1 MHFLLFLKLVH
12 ANLTGKVL
20 VFDNAASLLTNIQ
33 LQETIGI
40 ANCVVLNNNPNL
52 KAT

>member
-1 MHFLLFLKLVH
+1 MHFLLLLKLVH

-20 VFDNAASLLTNIQ
+20 VSDNTASLFTNIQ